1 MKLNAIL
8 KKVAKAGMILSGES
22 VAKRNK
28 FLRVLAKSLKKRT
41 GEIIKA
47 NEKDIEKMCEDDSVV
62 DRLRLDGAS
71 ISAMANSLIEVAK
84 MRDPL
89 GRVIE
94 ERDVNGLHLEKV
106 SVPLGVI
113 GVIYESR
120 PNVTSDVAAL
130 CIKSG
135 NCVVLRGGSEAYNSN
150 KFLVSIIGEA
160 LNDAGLPRDCV
171 VLLGTDR
178 ALVKEVL
185 KADKYIDVVIP
196 RGGRGLI
203 DMARENSRVPVIET
217 GAGVVH
223 TYVDSE
229 VDIKKAANVV
239 LNAKVSRPSVCNAL
253 DTLLIHKRI
262 ADKFLMKLLPMLK
275 AHEVEVFTDKSSL
288 GAVRFASGLFG
299 KEFLSLKMAVKIVS
313 GLDEAVEHIAK
324 YSSKHSEAILT
335 SNKAHACEFFKK
347 VDAAVVYVN
356 TSTRFTDGGMFGL
369 GAEIG
374 ISTQKLHARG
384 PMGIRE
390 LTTYKWQA
398 SSDYL
403 TR

>member
-1 MKLNAIL
+1 MEKIL
-8 KKVAKAGMILSGES
+8 KKVSKASQILGNES

-28 FLRVLAKSLKKRT
+28 FLQVLAKNLKKNADK
-41 GEIIKA
+41 IIEA
-47 NEKDIEKMCEDDSVV
+47 NEKDLVKICVDDPMV
-62 DRLRLDGAS
+62 DRLRLDEAR
-71 ISAMANSLIEVAK
+71 ICAMADGLKEIAEMK
-84 MRDPL
+84 DPL
-89 GRVIE
+89 GRILE
-94 ERDVNGLHLEKV
+94 ERKVNGLDLKKV

-120 PNVTSDVAAL
+120 PNVTVDVAAL

-135 NCVVLRGGSEAYNSN
+135 NCAVLRGGSEAYNSN
-150 KFLVSIIGEA
+150 KVLVAIIGSA
-160 LNDAGLPRDCV
+160 LEEVGLSHDCV
-171 VLLGTDR
+171 ALLGTDR
-178 ALVKEVL
+178 SFVKKML

-203 DMARENSRVPVIET
+203 DMVRENSRIPVIET

-229 VDIKKAANVV
+229 VDIKKAVEVV
-239 LNAKVSRPSVCNAL
+239 FNAKVSRPSVCNAL
-253 DTLLIHKRI
+253 DTLLVHKKVEK
-262 ADKFLMKLLPMLK
+262 KFLKELLPKLK
-275 AHEVEVFTDKSSL
+275 EVGVEVCSEY
-288 GAVRFASGLFG
+288 G
-299 KEFLSLKMAVKIVS
+299 KEFLSLKMSVKIVAN
-313 GLDEAVEHIAK
+313 LDEAIEHITK

-335 SNKAHACEFFKK
+335 SNKSHMREFFKR

-390 LTTYKWQA
+390 LTTYKWQCT
-398 SSDYL
+398 SNYL